1 MPGLL
6 PMTKTISKLIKFRY
20 QYHSSHILWLIL
32 LLVSFILQAFD
43 WVDDWRFNRDLV
55 EQGKV
60 WLLFSGHIVHL
71 NWSHWL
77 LNMAGLAIVAFFFS
91 SHASFIQWLA
101 VILLSASVINIGL
114 WWWMPDIRFYV
125 GLSGVLH
132 GLFLYGALREIRFYP
147 ASGYVLVTVLIGK
160 LTWEFFNGALPGSQE
175 MTGGRVLTEAHLL
188 GAIGG
193 ILVWLVERIKD
204 KYGQNQCQS

>member
-1 MPGLL
+1 MTTSNLL
-6 PMTKTISKLIKFRY
+6 KFRY
-20 QYHSSHILWLIL
+20 VYHPSHILWLIL
-32 LLVSFILQAFD
+32 FIVSFILQIN
-43 WVDDWRFNRDLV
+43 WVENWRFNRELV
-55 EQGKV
+55 EQGQV

-91 SHASFIQWLA
+91 SHASFKQWLA
-101 VILLSASVINIGL
+101 VILVSACVINIGL
-114 WWWMPDIRFYV
+114 WWLLPEIRTYV

-147 ASGYVLVTVLIGK
+147 TSGYVLTTVLIAK
-160 LTWEFFNGALPGSQE
+160 LVWEFFNGALPGSE
-175 MTGGRVLTEAHLL
+175 DMTGGRVLTEAHLL

-193 ILVWLVERIKD
+193 TLVWLLEKGINFVPHPAD
-204 KYGQNQCQS
+204 K